1 MPCSFVLDMETSD
14 PDDFLTLLLLLG
26 HPRVELRA
34 VTITP
39 GTREQ
44 VGLVRWA
51 LAELG
56 RQDVA
61 VGAHNPEHPK
71 KCVSAWHY
79 SAYGIEP
86 READPDD
93 LGPAILARHLGP
105 DTTLVTGAALKNLG
119 RLLQLPD
126 RPSQLGRLYVQG
138 GFAGEGVVPTERQLP
153 KFRGLR
159 TCPSFNL
166 GGDPKA
172 VFRVLEH
179 RASFSDLH
187 FVSKNVCHDVIYDST
202 LHERA
207 QQALSSMTPGSL
219 QHQTWSWVVRGMGH
233 YLDKTPSGKALHDPL
248 AACCAIEPE
257 LAQWA
262 EVEIFREK
270 GEWGSRLAPGSGVHI
285 ITGYDHE
292 RFVQVLL
299 GA

>member
-1 MPCSFVLDMETSD
+1 MRSFLLDMETSD

-51 LAELG
+51 LGVLG

-61 VGAHNPEHPK
+61 VGAHHPDHPK
-71 KCVSAWHY
+71 QCVSGWHY
-79 SAYGIEP
+79 SAYGLQPTES
-86 READPDD
+86 DPDD
-93 LGPAILARHLGP
+93 LGPAILARHLGE

-119 RLLQLPD
+119 KLLQSED
-126 RPSQLGRLYVQG
+126 RPQKLGRLYVQG
-138 GFAGEGVVPTERQLP
+138 GFAGEGVVPPERQLP

-166 GGDPKA
+166 NGDPKS

-179 RASFSDLH
+179 RTSFSELH
-187 FVSKNVCHDVIYDST
+187 FVSKNVCHGVIYDSA
-202 LHERA
+202 LHARA
-207 QQALSSMTPGSL
+207 QQALATMAPGSRP
-219 QHQTWSWVVRGMGH
+219 HQSWSLMVQGMSH
-233 YLDKTPSGKALHDPL
+233 YLSKHPDGKAFHDPL
-248 AACCAIEPE
+248 AACCAIEPS

-262 EVEIFREK
+262 EVDIFREK
-270 GEWGSRLAPGSGVHI
+270 GEWGSQLAPGSGVHI
-285 ITGYDHE
+285 ITGYEHE
-292 RFVQVLL
+292 HFLRVLL
-299 GA
+299 SQ